1 MMYDTRL
8 VAAGL
13 VWGLVSLQGC
23 EFPGQPHSDDAFAAS
38 RQEHDAGRVRQLDP
52 ALCALDRGGYTLRS
66 TNDFFPLT
74 VGSHWLLRGR
84 EEGVSIQL
92 DITVLD
98 ETQDVGGVT
107 TRVVEEREV
116 QDGELVEVS
125 RNFFAEARDGT
136 VCYFGE
142 DVDIYENG
150 EIVSH
155 EGAWRADAPGNRP
168 GIIMPE
174 DPRPGMT
181 FQIEG
186 APGVAEDEGTI
197 ERSGRVRVPAGSFR
211 ETIRVREFNPLDGGI
226 SVKVFAEDVGV
237 LIDGPVRLVR
247 SNVSRRDQRGQRGF
261 PRSR

>member
-1 MMYDTRL
+1 MYDTRL

-23 EFPGQPHSDDAFAAS
+23 EFPGQPHSSDALAAS
-38 RQEHDAGRVRQLDP
+38 RRENDPSTVQRLDP
-52 ALCALDRGGYTLRS
+52 ALCVLDRGGFTLES
-66 TNDFFPLT
+66 ENEFYPLR
-74 VGSHWLLRGR
+74 VGDRRLLRGNEDGTR
-84 EEGVSIQL
+84 VRL
-92 DITVLD
+92 RITVLD
-98 ETQDVGGVT
+98 ETEEIGAVT
-107 TRVVEEREV
+107 TRVVEEREW
-116 QDGELVEVS
+116 QDGELVEVA

-155 EGAWRADAPGNRP
+155 EGAWRADAPGNSP
-168 GIIMPE
+168 GIIMPA

-181 FQIEG
+181 FQMEG

-237 LIDGPVRLVR
+237 IVDGPVRLVR
-247 SNVSRRDQRGQRGF
+247 SNRSSREDR
-261 PRSR
+261 